1 MTIIII
7 TTQRGEVAVLDDFFT
22 RALIAGAGVACVAG
36 PLGCFIVWRKMA
48 YFGATLSHSALLGI
62 ALALLVNVEPIIG
75 VIVQSIVVVPLLVL
89 LERRS
94 QLSSDAHLGIL
105 AHGTLAIGLV
115 LFGFMTWVRVD
126 LMGYLFGDILA
137 VTRQDIIVVYAGGAV
152 VLAILAWIWRPL
164 LAATVSPDLAAAE
177 GMSPERT
184 SIVFMFLVAGLIA
197 IGMKIVGVLLI
208 LSLLIIPPAAARVLS
223 RSPEQMAIGAALVGV
238 ISSVLGLFAS
248 RFWDTPSGPSIVVAA
263 LVLFLLTL
271 LPFHRLSHAPDTN
284 GA

>member
-1 MTIIII
+1 MTIIV
-7 TTQRGEVAVLDDFFT
+7 TTIMGAMAVLDDFFT

-62 ALALLVNVEPIIG
+62 ALALLVNVEPVIG
-75 VIVQSIVVVPLLVL
+75 VIVQSVIVVPLLVL

-137 VTRQDIIVVYAGGAV
+137 VTRQDIIIVYAGGAV

-164 LAATVSPDLAAAE
+164 LAATVSPDIAAAE
-177 GMSPERT
+177 GMAPERT
-184 SIVFMFLVAGLIA
+184 NVVFMFLVAGLIA

-208 LSLLIIPPAAARVLS
+208 LSLLIIPPAAARALS

-238 ISSVLGLFAS
+238 ISSGLGLFAS

-271 LPFHRLSHAPDTN
+271 LPYHRLSHAPDSN

>member
-1 MTIIII
+1 MTIIM
-7 TTQRGEVAVLDDFFT
+7 TTIRGDVALLDDFFT

-75 VIVQSIVVVPLLVL
+75 VIVQSIIVVPLLVL

-115 LFGFMTWVRVD
+115 IFGFMTWIRVD

-137 VTRQDIIVVYAGGAV
+137 VTKQDIIVVYAGGAV

-184 SIVFMFLVAGLIA
+184 NIVFMFLVAGLIA

-208 LSLLIIPPAAARVLS
+208 LSLLIIPPAAARALS
-223 RSPEQMAIGAALVGV
+223 RSPEQMAIGAALVG
-238 ISSVLGLFAS
+238 ILASVLGLFAS

-263 LVLFLLTL
+263 LILFLLTL

>member
-1 MTIIII
+1 MTIIV
-7 TTQRGEVAVLDDFFT
+7 TTIMGGMAVLDDFFT

-62 ALALLVNVEPIIG
+62 ALALLVNVEPVIG
-75 VIVQSIVVVPLLVL
+75 VIVQSVIVVPLLVL

-137 VTRQDIIVVYAGGAV
+137 VTRQDIIIVYAGGAV

-164 LAATVSPDLAAAE
+164 LAATVSPDIAAAE
-177 GMSPERT
+177 GMAPERT
-184 SIVFMFLVAGLIA
+184 NVVFMFLVAGLIA

-208 LSLLIIPPAAARVLS
+208 LSLLIIPPAAARALS
-223 RSPEQMAIGAALVGV
+223 RSPEQMAVGAALVGV
-238 ISSVLGLFAS
+238 ISSGLGLFAS

-271 LPFHRLSHAPDTN
+271 LPYHRLSHAPDSN